1 MCLSKAYVARN
12 GEPEL
17 VLAEVA
23 SLKVKDEKLL
33 LSTLLG
39 EQKEIVARIREI
51 DFLTHRITL
60 EKAQREVIDDQM

>member
-17 VLAEVA
+17 VLTEVA
-23 SLKVKDEKLL
+23 SLRIEEGKLL
-33 LSTLLG
+33 LSTLFG
-39 EQKEIVARIREI
+39 EQKEIMARIREI

-60 EKAQREVIDDQM
+60 EKV

>member
-23 SLKVKDEKLL
+23 SLRVENERLL

-39 EQKEIVARIREI
+39 EQKEITARIKEI
-51 DFLTHRITL
+51 DFLTHLITL
-60 EKAQREVIDDQM
+60 EKA